1 MTKTKENNRLLK
13 DLTVAEFLEKTASGM
28 PVPGGGSVAALGAA
42 LAASLTEMVANLTI
56 DKKGYEASE
65 AEMKRLAEDARNCRD
80 RLVKD
85 IDRDSDAY
93 NEVMA
98 AFKLPKNTDDEKKKR
113 QEAIQNALKT
123 AASVPLRVAGNAFR
137 ILKRAGKAV
146 EGGNKNAVTDA
157 LVGAMMAKT
166 AALSALYNVKINL
179 TSIED
184 KDFVHKL
191 SKEVKDLEIETI
203 RIEKEI
209 LKSNNFL

>member
-13 DLTVAEFLEKTASGM
+13 DLTVAEFLEKTASGT

-56 DKKGYEASE
+56 NKKGYEASE
-65 AEMKRLAEDARNCRD
+65 TEMKRLAEEARHCRD

-93 NEVMA
+93 NEVMV
-98 AFKLPKNTDDEKKKR
+98 AFKLPKNTADEKKKR

-179 TSIED
+179 ASIED
-184 KDFVHKL
+184 KDFVRKL
-191 SKEVKDLEIETI
+191 SKEAKDLEIETI
-203 RIEKEI
+203 RIENEI
-209 LKSNNFL
+209 FKSKNI

>member
-13 DLTVAEFLEKTASGM
+13 DLTVAEFLEKTASGT

-56 DKKGYEASE
+56 NKKGYEASE
-65 AEMKRLAEDARNCRD
+65 TEMERLAEEARHCRD

-93 NEVMA
+93 NDVMV

-137 ILKRAGKAV
+137 ILERAGKAV
-146 EGGNKNAVTDA
+146 EGGNRNAVTDA

-166 AALSALYNVKINL
+166 AALSALFNVKINL

-209 LKSNNFL
+209 LELNSFL

>member
-13 DLTVAEFLEKTASGM
+13 DLTVAEFLEKTASGT

-56 DKKGYEASE
+56 NKKGYEASE
-65 AEMKRLAEDARNCRD
+65 TEMERLAEEARHCRD

-93 NEVMA
+93 NDVMV

-137 ILKRAGKAV
+137 ILERAGKAV
-146 EGGNKNAVTDA
+146 EGGNRNAVTDA

-179 TSIED
+179 ASIED
-184 KDFVHKL
+184 KDFVRKL
-191 SKEVKDLEIETI
+191 SKEAKDLEIETI
-203 RIEKEI
+203 RIENEI
-209 LKSNNFL
+209 FKSKNI

>member
-13 DLTVAEFLEKTASGM
+13 DLTVAEFLEKTASGT

-56 DKKGYEASE
+56 NKKGYEASE
-65 AEMKRLAEDARNCRD
+65 TEMERLAEEARHCRD

-93 NEVMA
+93 NDVMV

-137 ILKRAGKAV
+137 ILERAGKAV
-146 EGGNKNAVTDA
+146 EGGNRNAVTDA

>member
-13 DLTVAEFLEKTASGM
+13 DLTVAEFLEKTASGT

-56 DKKGYEASE
+56 NKKGYEASE
-65 AEMKRLAEDARNCRD
+65 TEMERLAEEARHCRD

-146 EGGNKNAVTDA
+146 EGGNRNAVTDA